1 VVVVTIAP
9 VLGAG
14 SSAVLAPEAETVLL
28 VASLRTE
35 ADGGTVIGMTRTLG
49 RACHVVTRLVDGT
62 SRYDVRTP
70 SSTASCPGKENV
82 TAWT

>member
-62 SRYDVRTP
+62 SRFRTP